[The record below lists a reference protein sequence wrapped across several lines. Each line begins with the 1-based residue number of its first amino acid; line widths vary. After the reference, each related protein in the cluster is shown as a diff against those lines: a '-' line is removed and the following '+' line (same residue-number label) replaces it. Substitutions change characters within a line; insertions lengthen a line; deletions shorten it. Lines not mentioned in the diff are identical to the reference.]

1 MSEQNGGSSKPTFK
15 DLISVIDRAWE
26 AKWATQLLQLLL
38 FLDLAMIFAGQPGI
52 LGWDSAATP
61 ILDNLSFILVTVVA
75 FTLYAALL
83 TPFFSSIVAILV
95 ASIPGVFYFKS
106 NTYRPSGHVDLSTYR
121 EDAYEKNDKEMIA
134 RYHDAV
140 ERNREAEAEQRRVG
154 NILFGTFALILINAF
169 PNLLT
174 IDTTNSILQNVRN
187 LVGWEVGLFIAF
199 FITLGML
206 SAITRAWFYSADR
219 WIYHPQL
226 YQELEAKRR
235 KERAELGVP
244 PTRR

>member
-1 MSEQNGGSSKPTFK
+1 MSEQSSGSSKPTFR

-61 ILDNLSFILVTVVA
+61 ILDNLSFVFVTVVA

-83 TPFFSSIVAILV
+83 TPFFSSIVAMLV
-95 ASIPGVFYFKS
+95 ASIPGVFHFKA
-106 NTYRPSGHVDLSTYR
+106 NTYHPSGYVDLSTYK

-154 NILFGTFALILINAF
+154 NILFGTLALILFNVY
-169 PNLLT
+169 PNLVM
-174 IDTTNSILQNVRN
+174 IDTTNSILQNVMN
-187 LVGWEVGLFIAF
+187 LVGWKAGLFIAF
-199 FITLGML
+199 FIIFSML
-206 SAITRAWFYSADR
+206 SAIKRAWFFSADR
-219 WIYHPQL
+219 WIDHPKL
-226 YQELEAKRR
+226 YRELEAKRR
-235 KERAELGVP
+235 KERAEPGVP